1 MAVNDY
7 IRQRFF
13 PTPVVFGLR
22 SRDRAQRA
30 DPGGGTA
37 GDEPQRDRDG
47 VGHRLLV
54 AHFGVHGFSHAAHDP
69 RPGAGVRHGGQA
81 EQAGPERDRSHG
93 GRRRAVHR
101 RQPLHPRGA
110 AQHRHHGHR
119 DEQPH
124 LRDDRR
130 PVQPADGPGDDGHHG
145 ALHEHRPGV
154 RRGGDGQGGGGHLR
168 CAHDDLPRAADGRHH
183 PRGGPARWVFR
194 WWRS

>member
-13 PTPVVFGLR
+13 PAPVVFGVR
-22 SRDRAQRA
+22 SRDRAQRV
-30 DPGGGTA
+30 DPGGGGA

-54 AHFGVHGFSHAAHDP
+54 AHLGVHGFSHAAHDP
-69 RPGAGVRHGGQA
+69 RPGAGLCHGREA
-81 EQAGPERDRSHG
+81 EQAGAERDRAHG
-93 GRRRAVHR
+93 RRRRAVHR
-101 RQPLHPRGA
+101 RQPLHPRGP

-130 PVQPADGPGDDGHHG
+130 AVFTADGSGDDGHHG
-145 ALHEHRPGV
+145 AVYQHRPGV
-154 RRGGDGQGGGGHLR
+154 RRGGDGHGGRGDLCG
-168 CAHDDLPRAADGRHH
+168 AHDDLPRSADGGHH
-183 PRGGPARWVFR
+183 PQRRSFTRGFR
-194 WWRS
+194 WWR